1 MTKHQI
7 RVDLQDKSVRE
18 IHSEAHG
25 YEQTS
30 TPHRQV
36 EKVAANAIPELK
48 NVKRERKRTEQRG
61 SEGFSRW
68 GDTVTG

>member
-1 MTKHQI
+1 MTKHPI

-48 NVKRERKRTEQRG
+48 NVKRGEKTNRTK
-61 SEGFSRW
+61 
-68 GDTVTG
+68 GDDWYLVNGL